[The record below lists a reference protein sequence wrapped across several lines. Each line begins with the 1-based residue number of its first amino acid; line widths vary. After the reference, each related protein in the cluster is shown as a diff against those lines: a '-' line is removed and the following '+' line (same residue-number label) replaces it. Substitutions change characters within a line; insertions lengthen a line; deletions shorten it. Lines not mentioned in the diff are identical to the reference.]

1 MPDANAV
8 PSSLSAARLRVTL
21 ASGAGLTEEAVAEAR
36 RLYREQA
43 TELVVALLEGALA
56 RRSGCDPAAVR
67 AALLAGELRLTG
79 AAPALGRC
87 LARLEEGCNLR
98 WTALAV
104 LPRLEA
110 PGAEAL
116 FEAFDRC
123 GDVHHQ
129 VELATALARVP
140 EPAGRIR
147 AALLEL
153 AREVPQVGA
162 DLLVT
167 RGEWRAVPELL
178 ALFDRASAEP
188 RDPPDPHG
196 AILELI
202 AFQEAIEALGGA
214 LTSEQ
219 LERLADCAERAQAER
234 PPWERPGAGPPG
246 WVR

>member
-1 MPDANAV
+1 MPDANAI

-56 RRSGCDPAAVR
+56 RRSGDPAAVR
-67 AALLAGELRLTG
+67 AALLSGELRLTG

-87 LARLEEGCNLR
+87 LARLEEACTLR

-116 FEAFDRC
+116 LEAFGSC
-123 GDVHHQ
+123 GDLFLRG
-129 VELATALARVP
+129 ELAAALARVP
-140 EPAGRIR
+140 EPADRIR
-147 AALLEL
+147 AALLEF
-153 AREVPQVGA
+153 ASEVPQAGA
-162 DLLVT
+162 DLLAE
-167 RGEWRAVPELL
+167 RGDWRAVPELL
-178 ALFDRASAEP
+178 ALLDRVSTEP
-188 RDPPDPHG
+188 RVTTG
-196 AILELI
+196 ARDTFFDLMAL
-202 AFQEAIEALGGA
+202 QRAIWVLGGEFG
-214 LTSEQ
+214 SEQ

-246 WVR
+246 WGR